1 MLIRKLKLPGYTFVT
16 KILYS
21 FMGLLSTFL
30 SVLKMI
36 YDQPIL
42 VEIQVDKSKSEN
54 KNESKLEALE
64 TAKRVRINRSG
75 TLNILWYLFL
85 TWVIKY
91 KIHKYIISKPISYRF
106 HPVWSSIPDA
116 GLPWLFLLKLSRLR
130 CHHAEPQSNPSTENS
145 TASQLL
151 NRTFLRG
158 ARDQISSILL
168 VSGNR

>member
-54 KNESKLEALE
+54 KNESKLEAL
-64 TAKRVRINRSG
+64 
-75 TLNILWYLFL
+75 
-85 TWVIKY
+85 
-91 KIHKYIISKPISYRF
+91 
-106 HPVWSSIPDA
+106 
-116 GLPWLFLLKLSRLR
+116 
-130 CHHAEPQSNPSTENS
+130 
-145 TASQLL
+145 
-151 NRTFLRG
+151 
-158 ARDQISSILL
+158 
-168 VSGNR
+168 